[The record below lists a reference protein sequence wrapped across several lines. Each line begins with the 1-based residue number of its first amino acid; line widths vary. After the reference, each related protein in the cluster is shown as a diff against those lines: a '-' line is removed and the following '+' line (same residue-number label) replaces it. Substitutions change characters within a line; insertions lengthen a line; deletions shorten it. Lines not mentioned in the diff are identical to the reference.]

1 WLGGRGARSPPRPPP
16 RLTSAGGG
24 GGCRGGPV
32 PAALAVADLHKR
44 FRSPLGRL
52 EAVALDGVEL
62 EVPQGEAFGL
72 IGPNGAG
79 KTTFIKCLLAICAP
93 DQGSISLLGG
103 PPERAAS
110 RARGGYLPERPGL
123 PRARTPP

>member
-52 EAVALDGVEL
+52 EAVALDGVDL

-93 DQGSISLLGG
+93 DQGSISPLGRPPGRAPSRAPGGHPARPLG
-103 PPERAAS
+103 PPRAA
-110 RARGGYLPERPGL
+110 
-123 PRARTPP
+123 